1 MKEVQKMYNIYTEKI
16 YYFFMSKHSFKQNIM
31 IRKELRNYV
40 NWIIYKNIN
49 NLIEHYKYIPTVT
62 CIGGE
67 SYIYGMFNNF
77 YNMNHYTNSKYI
89 YSDLLENNNLYK
101 KKIDNYLIDYSTYK
115 DIKNADILI
124 LNLAKLNLNLL
135 KQCNNR
141 FYKYIIIINC
151 HHIEF
156 WNRIKHLNNYKLIS
170 RKQFIVTNYFVTV
183 SVLQYTKNIP
193 IYISLGNTCAI
204 AKQLQNTGLRNIS
217 FPFDWCKLGI
227 KQVNKVLNNNF
238 TNYSN
243 LQVVKFSTNHRYIH
257 STNVNSG
264 SYLLKNSY
272 NILFAHEL
280 YKISTSMISGS
291 SDIDKMSNKII
302 NRIDNFDIY
311 KNHYLRFVI
320 HSSTI
325 EYKQINLL
333 INNLKTKF
341 TNFIILY
348 ITNKENNTYLY
359 NHPNQN
365 SIKII
370 TIDYN
375 IIDWKDWTLSSIN
388 WFDLLFSSI

>member
-1 MKEVQKMYNIYTEKI
+1 MKEVQKFHNIYTNKI
-16 YYFFMSKHSFKQNIM
+16 YFFYISEHSFKQNKI
-31 IRKELRNYV
+31 IRKELRHYV
-40 NWIIYKNIN
+40 NWIIYNNIN
-49 NLIEHYKYIPTVT
+49 IIIENYKYIPTIT

-67 SYIYGMFNNF
+67 SYIYGLFNNF
-77 YNMNHYTNSKYI
+77 YNMNHYTNSKHI
-89 YSDLLENNNLYK
+89 DSDLLQNNFIYK
-101 KKIDNYLIDYSTYK
+101 KKIDNYLINYNTYK
-115 DIKNADILI
+115 YIKSADILI
-124 LNLAKLNLNLL
+124 LNLATLNLNLL

-204 AKQLQNTGLRNIS
+204 AKQLQNVGLRNIS
-217 FPFDWCKLGI
+217 FPFDWCKLKI

-238 TNYSN
+238 ANYSN
-243 LQVVKFSTNHRYIH
+243 INIVKFSTNHRYIDN
-257 STNVNSG
+257 STNINSG

-280 YKISTSMISGS
+280 YKISISGNL
-291 SDIDKMSNKII
+291 DIDIMSNKIT
-302 NRIDNFDIY
+302 NRINNFDMY
-311 KNHYLRFVI
+311 KDYYIRFII
-320 HSSTI
+320 HSSKI
-325 EYKQINLL
+325 EFKQINIL
-333 INNLKTKF
+333 INNLKKKF

-348 ITNKENNTYLY
+348 ITNKEKETYLY
-359 NHPNQN
+359 NYPNQKL
-365 SIKII
+365 IKII